1 MALTTK
7 PVYLFY
13 SLMQQVNMKPKYVYS
28 FMAAIRLIPLMI
40 EEMKTLH
47 HALKVR
53 GVQKKWGERFLS

>member
-1 MALTTK
+1 
-7 PVYLFY
+7 
-13 SLMQQVNMKPKYVYS
+13 MQQVNMKPKYVYS